1 MIEKTKI
8 TYMLSCG
15 NIGRNQLKG
24 FFVGWP
30 KKPSPATLLKILKNS
45 SYIVLAV
52 DAKSKNVIGFI
63 TAVSDKTL
71 SAYIPLLEVLPEY
84 RGKGIGKELIRRML
98 GRLKK
103 YYMIDLLCDPGL
115 RKLYKSAGMKPGFG
129 MRVRNYKRQAGC

>member
-1 MIEKTKI
+1 MRKRGIRYKSVCKGI
-8 TYMLSCG
+8 TPA
-15 NIGRNQLKG
+15 NLKG

-30 KKPSPATLLKILKNS
+30 KKPSPAALLKILKKS
-45 SYIVLAV
+45 SYVFLAV
-52 DAKSKNVIGFI
+52 DAKSKNIIGLI
-63 TAVSDKTL
+63 SPVSDKTL

-115 RKLYKSAGMKPGFG
+115 RKFYESAGMKPSLG

>member
-1 MIEKTKI
+1 MRKSGIKYKSVCKKV
-8 TYMLSCG
+8 LPS
-15 NIGRNQLKG
+15 NLKG
-24 FFVGWP
+24 FFAGWP

-98 GRLKK
+98 RRLKK

-115 RKLYKSAGMKPGFG
+115 RKFYESAGMKGGFG